1 MLLCPIKKQ
10 RGKWIMTK
18 VGILVGSLRKE
29 SFSKKLAANV
39 ATLFPNGYETEFVE
53 IGDLALYNQDF
64 DDENNA
70 PPEYTTFRNKMKEME
85 AVLFVTPEYNRSIPA
100 VLKNAL
106 DVGSRPYGAS
116 VWNNKP
122 AAIISQS
129 PGKLSGFGANHHL
142 RQPLVFL
149 NMPIL
154 QQPEAYIGN
163 VADILD
169 EDGKIK
175 DEGTVKFLQSF
186 VDAFVDLIKKH
197 QE

>member
-1 MLLCPIKKQ
+1 MI
-10 RGKWIMTK
+10 K
-18 VGILVGSLRKE
+18 VGILIGSLRKE
-29 SFSKKLAANV
+29 SFSKKLAANIV
-39 ATLFPNGYETEFVE
+39 PLFPEGYDVEFVE
-53 IGDLALYNQDF
+53 IGNLALYNQDF

-70 PPEYTTFRNKMKEME
+70 PSEYTTFRSKMKEIN
-85 AVLFVTPEYNRSIPA
+85 AVLFVTPEYNRSVPA

-116 VWNNKP
+116 VWNGKP

-129 PGKLSGFGANHHL
+129 PGRLSGFGANHHL

-163 VADILD
+163 VADLLD
-169 EDGKIK
+169 ENGKIK
-175 DEGTVKFLQSF
+175 DERTVKFLQSF
-186 VDAFVDLIKKH
+186 VDAFVDLIKKY
-197 QE
+197 QA